1 MKIKTI
7 LVGNIIVLL
16 VFLIYLTTLDK
27 KVYYLSLGD
36 SLALGQTPYGNL
48 DYGYTDYIKDY
59 LKDKKI
65 LEKHINEFS
74 AENHRITDLI
84 RDIEDNKKIYINNK
98 PQTIK
103 NALIKADLITLSI
116 GLDEIIYKLGNIF
129 NDSNVYSYIDEVME
143 DMNKLLSLIKEYC
156 KEDIIVLGYYLP
168 ILYSNDENSRQYI
181 EYANKKL
188 EDLCNFY
195 SIHFIKLDT
204 IMHNNSEYL
213 PNPLDFHPSK
223 VGYEATANEI
233 IKKINQTLLK

>member
-1 MKIKTI
+1 M
-7 LVGNIIVLL
+7 
-16 VFLIYLTTLDK
+16 
-27 KVYYLSLGD
+27 
-36 SLALGQTPYGNL
+36 
-48 DYGYTDYIKDY
+48 
-59 LKDKKI
+59 
-65 LEKHINEFS
+65 EKHINEFS

-233 IKKINQTLLK
+233 IKKINQSLLK